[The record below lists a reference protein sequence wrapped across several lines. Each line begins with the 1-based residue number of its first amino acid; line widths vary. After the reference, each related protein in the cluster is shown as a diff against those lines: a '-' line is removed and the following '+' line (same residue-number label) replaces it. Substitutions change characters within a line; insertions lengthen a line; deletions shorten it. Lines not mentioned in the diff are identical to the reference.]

1 MNKRRILYVSEAD
14 IFGGAERYLLM
25 VLEGLDRELYDPTVA
40 LHPEAPRQ
48 LVEELEALK
57 VPLCAIIPIRGKRD
71 FFSLIM
77 QRVLFKDKKPDIVH
91 FNISNPY
98 QGQYTMLA
106 ARMARVPIRVATI
119 HLPPRITTPTLRG
132 RILEFLTV
140 GDLTRVISV
149 CESSRDLIIGHFGV
163 SKYRTVKIYN
173 GVPLEA
179 IDQNER
185 PLSNRKAEWGEG
197 PVVGTVGRLSDQK
210 GQRYLL
216 EAAQRVKRILPQTKF
231 VIVGDGPLKEDL
243 LRLRRELDLEKEVI
257 FTGWLKDIPTVLSF
271 FDLFVLPSLYE
282 SFPFAVLEAMAAQ
295 KAVITTRVD
304 GIEEVVEEGGTGLL
318 VSPRDP
324 GALSEGIVAL
334 LKDRERAVEMGVRGR
349 RMLETNFTAEQM
361 QRKTGQLY
369 EECLSKSGR

>member
-25 VLEGLDRELYDPTVA
+25 VLEGLDRERYDPTVA

-57 VPLCAIIPIRGKRD
+57 VPLCSIIPIRGKRD

-106 ARMARVPIRVATI
+106 ARMAR
-119 HLPPRITTPTLRG
+119 
-132 RILEFLTV
+132 
-140 GDLTRVISV
+140 
-149 CESSRDLIIGHFGV
+149 
-163 SKYRTVKIYN
+163 
-173 GVPLEA
+173 
-179 IDQNER
+179 
-185 PLSNRKAEWGEG
+185 
-197 PVVGTVGRLSDQK
+197 
-210 GQRYLL
+210 
-216 EAAQRVKRILPQTKF
+216 
-231 VIVGDGPLKEDL
+231 
-243 LRLRRELDLEKEVI
+243 EKEVV

-369 EECLSKSGR
+369 EECLSKTGW